1 MQQSELPLYP
11 KLSSIYNKIMQLA
24 IAIVCIIVLMEVW
37 IYTSRSMDNSILAN
51 FTQTSRDYVTQVNH
65 GLSALLIS
73 KDKQRIQA
81 YIDQSA
87 TPTWIKDITYYDV
100 TGRLLMSSSGYEP
113 INDLYGINVYQ
124 VDVSD
129 RYIPFVQ
136 EVRTEQ
142 LKGYLRV
149 TLERD
154 YFTKSLTKAN
164 YEHYELLR
172 IMMMVAGLVGF
183 LLTRGL
189 NRFSRQG
196 YRLHIK
202 SDKPTH

>member
-24 IAIVCIIVLMEVW
+24 IAIVCIVVLMEVW
-37 IYTSRSMDNSILAN
+37 IYTSRSMDNSIIEN

-65 GLSALLIS
+65 GLSALLD
-73 KDKQRIQA
+73 DKKKVQA
-81 YIDQSA
+81 FIEQSA
-87 TPTWIKDITYYDV
+87 TPDWIKDITYYDV
-100 TGRLLMSSSGYEP
+100 TGRLLMSSSGYKP
-113 INDLYGINVYQ
+113 INEMYGISQYHA
-124 VDVSD
+124 DVSD
-129 RYIPFVQ
+129 RYIPFIQ
-136 EVRTEQ
+136 EVRTDN

-154 YFTKSLTKAN
+154 YFTKSLTQAN
-164 YEHYELLR
+164 YQHYELLR
-172 IMMMVAGLVGF
+172 IMMMVAGLIGF

-196 YRLHIK
+196 YRLHVK
-202 SDKPTH
+202 TDRQPH